1 MMAQF
6 KTVQPVLPARNVAEA
21 IDFYTNKLGFELVF
35 QDEEEFPKYAG
46 IKREKV
52 ELHLQWHDEKDFDSV
67 EKLTLRFVVEDVDA
81 LFEEYKG
88 FELFGMNEEPVETV
102 WGTYE
107 FSFYDLNNNALF
119 FYRDL

>member
-1 MMAQF
+1 MSQF
-6 KTVQPVLPARNVAEA
+6 TSVQPVLPAKDVGKAL
-21 IDFYTNKLGFELVF
+21 DFYTNKLGFEIVF
-35 QDEEEFPKYAG
+35 KDDEENTKYAG
-46 IKREKV
+46 IKRDEI

-67 EKLTLRFVVEDVDA
+67 GKPALRFVIQDVDS
-81 LFEEYKG
+81 LFEEYRN
-88 FELFGMNEEPVETV
+88 FDLPGMNLAPEKTG